1 MDRRLSY
8 FDNISECIYTN
19 CSSISLYKYPIE
31 KYNLSI
37 LKNRGNDDSETFNS
51 EGNALQKSYMLLII
65 ILKSKPLQSLI
76 RFKSAVM
83 SSPNILK
90 YRFNYCIEL
99 EQIGFRAVYIHN
111 YHFRKLNRNMYY
123 YYHCILYLLM
133 DG

>member
-19 CSSISLYKYPIE
+19 YSSISLYKYPIE

-99 EQIGFRAVYIHN
+99 EQIGFRAV
-111 YHFRKLNRNMYY
+111 
-123 YYHCILYLLM
+123 
-133 DG
+133 